1 MLLNLDND
9 YKNYVIKLIIE
20 IVIIDYLQ
28 IDYGKCYK
36 FVIKKNR
43 IMVKV

>member
-20 IVIIDYLQ
+20 IDYLQ